1 MHNKT
6 IAELAKGLADGEF
19 SSVELTQHFL
29 GRIDALDSQYNSFIT
44 VTPEQA
50 LAQAEAQSGSP
61 RK

>member
-19 SSVELTQHFL
+19 SSVELTRHFL

-50 LAQAEAQSGSP
+50 LAQA
-61 RK
+61 